1 MLSEESTT
9 LWLEGAHG
17 LRLAADSFGDEG
29 APPVLLLHGG
39 GQTRHS
45 WGGTARAL
53 AQRGYRA
60 IAVDARGHGESDRD
74 LGRRYDLPH
83 FAEDLVAI
91 VSRFEQKPAVVG
103 ASLGGSTALLAHGEM
118 NLDLGAIVLVDIGP
132 RIQRS
137 GVERIFSFMGQKPE
151 GYASL
156 EEVADA
162 VASYQPHRER
172 PKDISGLAKNLR
184 LGPDGRWRWHWDP
197 AFLEEMSTP
206 RPELGVR
213 LTAASKTLR
222 CPVML
227 VRGRLSDLLTEEQ
240 ARDFLELCTHAEYV
254 DVAGAGHM
262 VAGDVNDRF
271 TDAVVDFLSRKHAA
285 PVR

>member
-1 MLSEESTT
+1 M
-9 LWLEGAHG
+9 
-17 LRLAADSFGDEG
+17 AAEAFGDEG
-29 APPVLLLHGG
+29 APIVLLLHGG

-53 AQRGYRA
+53 AARGYRA
-60 IAVDARGHGESDRD
+60 IAIDARGHGESDRD

-83 FAEDLVAI
+83 FAEDLRAI
-91 VSRFEQKPAVVG
+91 VARLDTKPAVVG

-118 NLDLGAIVLVDIGP
+118 DLDLGAIVLVDIGP
-132 RIQRS
+132 RIQRT
-137 GVERIFSFMGQKPE
+137 GVERIFSFMKQKPE

-156 EEVADA
+156 DEVADA
-162 VASYQPHRER
+162 VASYQPHRQR
-172 PKDISGLAKNLR
+172 PKDVSGLAKNLR
-184 LGPDGRWRWHWDP
+184 QGPDGRWRWHWDP
-197 AFLEEMSTP
+197 AFLEEMSVP

-213 LTAASKTLR
+213 LTEASKALR

-240 ARDFLELCTHAEYV
+240 AREFLELCTHAEYV
-254 DVAGAGHM
+254 DVADAAHM

-271 TDAVVDFLSRKHAA
+271 TDAVVDFLARKHVA
-285 PVR
+285 PRR